1 MRVVRSVG
9 FVVDL
14 FDEVEEQLRSERY
27 KSLARKF
34 APYAVIAAIAAVVL
48 VGGVWGWSYYQA
60 TTRDKASDAYAAA
73 LAARDANDEAK
84 AKSGFEAVSE
94 TGPKAY
100 RALALMQLGGL
111 ALEKNDVQGAA
122 ALFDQ
127 AADIGAD
134 PVVSD
139 AARLKSAFA
148 LLDTAPYAEM
158 ERKLTPLA
166 EDGRPYRI
174 LAREGLAFAKVAANN
189 LAGAKTDFVA
199 LSLLT
204 ETPDDIRERAQ
215 RMAALIDSGT
225 ASAMPA
231 VAKAAVELSAMPQ
244 PAPDGVPAGL
254 VEQAPGAAQ

>member
-27 KSLARKF
+27 KSLALKF
-34 APYAVIAAIAAVVL
+34 APFAVIAVIAAVLL
-48 VGGVWGWSYYQA
+48 VGGFWGWTHYKTGAKSKESQ
-60 TTRDKASDAYAAA
+60 TYAAA
-73 LAARDANDEAK
+73 LAARDANDMA
-84 AKSGFEAVSE
+84 AAQSGFEAASKA
-94 TGPKAY
+94 GPKAY

-111 ALEKNDVQGAA
+111 ALEKNDAKGAA

-127 AADIGAD
+127 AADVGAD
-134 PVVSD
+134 PIVSD

-158 ERKLTPLA
+158 ESKLTPLA

-174 LAREGLAFAKVAANN
+174 LAKEGLAFAKVGANN
-189 LAGAKTDFVA
+189 MTGARTDFVA

-204 ETPDDIRERAQ
+204 ETPTDIRERAE
-215 RMAALIDSGT
+215 RMIALIDSGT
-225 ASAMPA
+225 AKAMPA
-231 VAKAAVELSAMPQ
+231 VAKAAIETSILP
-244 PAPDGVPAGL
+244 PAAPGGLPAGL

>member
-27 KSLARKF
+27 KTLALKV
-34 APYAVIAAIAAVVL
+34 APYAVVAVIAAAVL
-48 VGGVWGWSYYQA
+48 TAGFWGWNHYQTSA
-60 TTRDKASDAYAAA
+60 QVKESQAYATA
-73 LAARDANDEAK
+73 LAARDANDLAG
-84 AKSGFEAVSE
+84 AQSGFEAASKE
-94 TGPKAY
+94 GPKAY

-111 ALEKNDVQGAA
+111 ALEKNDVKGAA

-134 PVVSD
+134 PMVSD

-158 ERKLTPLA
+158 ESKLTPLA
-166 EDGRPYRI
+166 KDGRPYRI
-174 LAREGLAFAKVAANN
+174 LAKEGLAFAKVVANN
-189 LAGAKTDFVA
+189 LTGARSDFVA

-204 ETPDDIRERAQ
+204 DTPADVRERAE
-215 RMAALIDSGT
+215 RMIGLIDSGT
-225 ASAMPA
+225 AKAMPA
-231 VAKAAVELSAMPQ
+231 IAKAAIEMSVLP
-244 PAPDGVPAGL
+244 PAAPGGLPAGL